1 MTMARANVLSPH
13 RYIGETLGYFD
24 MSMVEPSV
32 VYEMLDEFRFD
43 EAERLVERAEE
54 DAEAP
59 LLDEIAAR
67 RAAAEE
73 RARAMAEHIIELGD
87 EREFEEIVGLA
98 HDPDTRPLLDLLPDT
113 FRKRPNL
120 YLREAI
126 RWEQRR
132 KETSTRRLIEARKAL
147 DGLDLEL
154 ARGLMNRIDSRFL
167 TDEQEEERDQLVLD
181 ISARTMEMESLDES
195 GDELI
200 ERREPRQQQSS
211 GRPWW
216 RRWFS

>member
-1 MTMARANVLSPH
+1 
-13 RYIGETLGYFD
+13 
-24 MSMVEPSV
+24 MVEPSV
-32 VYEMLDEFRFD
+32 VYEMLDELRFD
-43 EAERLVERAEE
+43 EAEELVEGAEE
-54 DAEAP
+54 DAGTG
-59 LLDEIAAR
+59 LLDEIAAK

-73 RARAMAEHIIELGD
+73 RARTVAEQIIELGD
-87 EREFEEIVGLA
+87 EREFDEIIDLA

-113 FRKRPNL
+113 YRKRPNL

-126 RWEQRR
+126 RWEQKR

-154 ARGLMNRIDSRFL
+154 ARGLMNRVDSRFL
-167 TDEQEEERDQLVLD
+167 TDEQKEERDQLLLD
-181 ISARTMEMESLDES
+181 ISARTMELESLDES

-200 ERREPRQQQSS
+200 ERREPRQQRSS